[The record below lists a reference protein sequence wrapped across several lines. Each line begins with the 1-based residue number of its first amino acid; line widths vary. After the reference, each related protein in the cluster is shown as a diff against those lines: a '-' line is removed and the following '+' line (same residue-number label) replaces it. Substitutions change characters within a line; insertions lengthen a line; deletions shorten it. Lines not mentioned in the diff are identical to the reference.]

1 MNALRGIL
9 IGYGVA
15 AFLFFQSRALP
26 PGWSL
31 VMLGAGVGLQLA
43 LAILGRFLDKQAMS
57 LAGLVSDGVTVLL
70 FALGTF
76 KGMAAQVDVL

>member
-15 AFLFFQSRALP
+15 AFLFFQSRSLP

-31 VMLGAGVGLQLA
+31 VMLGAGVAVQVA
-43 LAILGRFLDKQAMS
+43 LLVLGRFLDKQALS
-57 LAGLVSDGVTVLL
+57 VAGLVADGITVLL

-76 KGMAAQVDVL
+76 RGISMQVDAL

>member
-1 MNALRGIL
+1 MNALRGVL

-15 AFLFFQSRALP
+15 AFLFFQSKALP

-31 VMLGAGVGLQLA
+31 VMLAAGEGLQPA
-43 LAILGRFLDKQAMS
+43 
-57 LAGLVSDGVTVLL
+57 L

-76 KGMAAQVDVL
+76 KGMAAQVSEL

>member
-1 MNALRGIL
+1 MNALRGVL

-26 PGWSL
+26 PDWSL
-31 VMLGAGVGLQLA
+31 VMLAAGIALQLA
-43 LAILGRFLDKQAMS
+43 LFVIGRLPDKRALG
-57 LAGLVSDGVTVLL
+57 LAELVADGATVLL

-76 KGMAAQVDVL
+76 KGVAAQLSGL

>member
-26 PGWSL
+26 PSWSL
-31 VMLGAGVGLQLA
+31 IMLGAGVGLQLA
-43 LAILGRFLDKQAMS
+43 LFVLGRFLDKQAMS
-57 LAGLVSDGVTVLL
+57 LAGLVADGVTVLL

-76 KGMAAQVDVL
+76 KGMAAQVDAL

>member
-1 MNALRGIL
+1 MNALRGVL

-26 PGWSL
+26 PGWAQ
-31 VMLGAGVGLQLA
+31 VMLAAGVGLQLA
-43 LAILGRFLDKQAMS
+43 LFVLGRLHDKRAMG
-57 LAGLVSDGVTVLL
+57 LAELVADGVTVLL

-76 KGMAAQVDVL
+76 KGIAAQVDAL

>member
-1 MNALRGIL
+1 MNALRGVL

-15 AFLFFQSRALP
+15 AFVYFQSKALP

-31 VMLGAGVGLQLA
+31 VMLSAGVSLQLA
-43 LAILGRFLDKQAMS
+43 LFVLGRLLDKRAMGM
-57 LAGLVSDGVTVLL
+57 AELVADGVTVLL

-76 KGMAAQVDVL
+76 QGMAARVSEI

>member
-1 MNALRGIL
+1 MNALRGVL
-9 IGYGVA
+9 ISYGVG

-43 LAILGRFLDKQAMS
+43 LLVLGRILDKQAMS
-57 LAGLVSDGVTVLL
+57 IAGLVADGVTVLL

-76 KGMAAQVDVL
+76 KGIAGQVDAL